1 MSSEPDRLS
10 GDEISTCN
18 SARALRRDP
27 AVFLEDSDTIAFD
40 AEAED
45 EIAQKIRSIWSAM
58 TVPSDFH

>member
-1 MSSEPDRLS
+1 MSAEPDRLS
-10 GDEISTCN
+10 GGEISTCS

-27 AVFLEDSDTIAFD
+27 AVFLEDSDTIALD
-40 AEAED
+40 AEVED